1 MHSRPQPEGGSG
13 AQGAARSVD
22 TGGPTAHAGRGVW
35 AIVVAGG
42 NGSRFGG
49 PKQFAHVG
57 GRPLVEWSL
66 EAAASCVDGVVLVVP
81 EDQLDTAPRFDR
93 TGADVV
99 VAGGPTRAASVRAG
113 LAAVPDAAA
122 VVVVHDAARPLA
134 SPALFRAVI
143 GAVIDD
149 GRVGG
154 AIPGVPVTDTLKEV
168 DGGVVAVTVPRDR
181 LVAVQTPQAFRAD
194 VLRSAH
200 AGGEE
205 ATDDAALVEQQGG
218 TVVVVAGEPGN
229 LKVTVERDLAL
240 VELALA
246 DAPSQVQR

>member
-1 MHSRPQPEGGSG
+1 MRSRPRIDGGT
-13 AQGAARSVD
+13 QARD
-22 TGGPTAHAGRGVW
+22 PAPPPHTGEGVW
-35 AIVVAGG
+35 TIVVAGG
-42 NGSRFGG
+42 SGNRFGG
-49 PKQFAHVG
+49 PKQFTPVG

-66 EAAASCVDGVVLVVP
+66 EAASSCADGVVLVVP
-81 EDQLDTAPRFDR
+81 EDQLDGEPRFDR

-113 LAAVPDAAA
+113 LAAVPDDATI
-122 VVVVHDAARPLA
+122 VVVHDAARPLA

-143 GAVIDD
+143 DAVLHD

-168 DGGVVAVTVPRDR
+168 DGGVVAITVPRDN

-200 AGGEE
+200 AAGGE
-205 ATDDAALVEQQGG
+205 ATDDAALVEQHGG
-218 TVVVVAGEPGN
+218 TVVVVEGEPTN
-229 LKVTVERDLAL
+229 LKVTVGRDLAL

-246 DAPSQVQR
+246 DTPSQVLR